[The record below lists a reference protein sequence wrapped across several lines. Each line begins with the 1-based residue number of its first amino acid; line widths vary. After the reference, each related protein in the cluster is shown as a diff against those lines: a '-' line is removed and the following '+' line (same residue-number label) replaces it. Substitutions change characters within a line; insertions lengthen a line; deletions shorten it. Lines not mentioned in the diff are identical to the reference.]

1 MFINLIISV
10 SLGLI
15 SCIIFRKFSKLVN
28 LVDIPDGIRK
38 THQGSI
44 PLGGGLA
51 IAFTFFLCSIFFVET
66 NHFLFAL
73 SVSSLVLLFIG
84 LLDDLITLPI
94 SLRLISQILVSWI
107 VIIVTDV
114 YIRDL
119 GDLLGLGHIY
129 LGQLGIPVT
138 IFMLVGVCN
147 AFNML
152 DGMDGL
158 VSMISMVALLIISIV
173 SFYNG
178 IDFSWSI
185 ALLGAIFAFFLF
197 NIGVLGKKF
206 QIFLGDSGAIP
217 LGFFLAWILVFL
229 SQEPN
234 KVIEPVSAIWIV
246 LIPLV
251 DALSTFYRRIRAGQ
265 GIFLGDRYHIHF
277 ILLDGGLSKN
287 LTLTILSLLSLLGA
301 LIALY
306 FLINPVQPYYMFY
319 GFLTI
324 WVFYL
329 LLTKNT
335 PKK

>member
-1 MFINLIISV
+1 MFTNF
-10 SLGLI
+10 LI
-15 SCIIFRKFSKLVN
+15 STLLGFVSCLIFRKISKIVN
-28 LVDIPDGIRK
+28 LVDIPDGVRK
-38 THQGSI
+38 THLGLV

-51 IAFTFFLCSIFFVET
+51 IAFTFFLCCILFIEVDK
-66 NHFLFAL
+66 FLL
-73 SVSSLVLLFIG
+73 TISVSSLVLLFIG
-84 LLDDLITLPI
+84 VLDDLITLPV
-94 SLRLISQILVSWI
+94 SVRLIFQILVSWI

-129 LGQLGIPVT
+129 LGQLGIPIT

-158 VSMISMVALLIISIV
+158 VSMISLIALLIISIV

-206 QIFLGDSGAIP
+206 QLFLGDSGAIP
-217 LGFFLAWILVFL
+217 LGFFLAWMLVFL

-251 DALSTFYRRIRAGQ
+251 DALSTFYRRKRAGQ

-306 FLINPVQPYYMFY
+306 FLIKPVQPYYMFY

-329 LLTKNT
+329 LLTKNP